1 MKKLA
6 IAIAVLATLT
16 ACSSPESRRL
26 ANDSYAKHAA
36 DITEF
41 TTLDTA
47 GLTIIG
53 ANNTFQLPTKD
64 IKKGEA
70 LDIRPPSVPMAIIT
84 NSIVQFD
91 GERASI
97 VYPNSRQDVYNIQQV
112 QRLLT
117 EKNITFTA
125 NDKQIQTDWANVER
139 NDEGGNTQVR
149 YIIEEIHA
157 KDANALVVAVSDM
170 KRDDIVT
177 IPSTKAKELYASD
190 LLNHLVG
197 ELNAAYRTQQQ
208 DTALPEPTGPIQAAI
223 VNDANG
229 HLALGLSSN
238 FNQSWTKLGDALP
251 QLGFEIKEETVGR
264 GYRLLKYKAID
275 ATEWARFGT
284 TQPELENGEYSMQL
298 SAYGNQSAVVI
309 SNEDKEA
316 LSGEQA
322 QAVYQA
328 LLNLMTK

>member
-84 NSIVQFD
+84 NSIAQFD

-208 DTALPEPTGPIQAAI
+208 DTALPEPTGPIQGAI

-275 ATEWARFGT
+275 ATEWTRFGT

>member
-84 NSIVQFD
+84 NSIAQFD

-149 YIIEEIHA
+149 YIIEEIHT

-208 DTALPEPTGPIQAAI
+208 DIALPEPTGPIQGAI

-238 FNQSWTKLGDALP
+238 FNQSWTKLGEILP